1 MDATREDLAEAM
13 RELNSKVKFLS
24 ISTAYDANA
33 ADESFVTSVAF
44 MIDAANEDLAVA
56 MRESSSAAKRDNAAD
71 KSFTTLAAVET
82 NEAAIR
88 ETWADAIIP
97 SMAGIGSNDGISLA
111 SSVAYDVNAADESFA
126 TSVAIETIEA
136 TMRDAWADA
145 IIPRM
150 AGTVSNAGDSW
161 ASSVT

>member
-1 MDATREDLAEAM
+1 
-13 RELNSKVKFLS
+13 
-24 ISTAYDANA
+24 
-33 ADESFVTSVAF
+33 
-44 MIDAANEDLAVA
+44 
-56 MRESSSAAKRDNAAD
+56 
-71 KSFTTLAAVET
+71 
-82 NEAAIR
+82 
-88 ETWADAIIP
+88 
-97 SMAGIGSNDGISLA
+97 MAGIGSNDGISLA

-150 AGTVSNAGDSW
+150 AGKVSANAGDSW